1 MRWHTLARVAA
12 ALAGAAVVAVI
23 VTNVRSRPARV
34 ALPAPP
40 RLDPKASVETTGST
54 TTEIRGVK
62 EDYQVRAA
70 HQFLYT
76 DGTSLSR
83 DVTITVKNR
92 SGRDFVM
99 SGREARAGEQNSSLD
114 LTGDVHLKASDGFEI
129 QTGEAHYA
137 EADGIVH
144 APGAF
149 SFHRGRMEG
158 TGVGM
163 EYDKAADILTIASE
177 AHVIFRDEAGAIT
190 TDVAGGSATLDRV
203 VHTLAIDGQAHAIR
217 GEQNLDA
224 DRLLARL
231 TESNEQ
237 VTALEL
243 RGTARVAGGSTA
255 FDSMSA
261 ESIDLIYNEDGS
273 VMERVALA
281 GKAAVAL
288 AGTAGAGPGRQF
300 FGDRLAFTL
309 ADGTSVTGLSGQGS
323 VRLEL
328 PAAGEAPRRTV
339 TARQVAASGPPGQGL
354 RSAAFT
360 GGVTF
365 AETPSGRDSAGR
377 NGAGRNGAGKDGAPR
392 NSAVRTAKSASL
404 ALELKDDAVERARF
418 AGGVTFDEQDLT
430 AAAGDADYD
439 PVAGTLLLDGRGPQG
454 APRVEDPRVRVA
466 GDRVALTLSSH
477 EMTATGH
484 VETELRAEKGGDSA
498 GVLDRSQAAR
508 VNADRFTYGGGE
520 GGQAAYTGNVQLW
533 QGETTIR
540 SQRLVVD
547 RDSGDLDATG
557 ATRATLAL
565 ESGALIGR
573 AERMHYTDAG
583 RALEYSHAVSVA
595 PAAGVS
601 APAAAARPTTAPPA
615 QLAGPQGDLRAD
627 RIVITL
633 ADASRSME
641 RMDAT
646 GRVTMTVDA
655 RTIAG
660 ARLRYAVADERY
672 DVEGTPAA
680 PVTVTQA
687 CDSTTGRTL
696 TWFRATDRMLIDG
709 RDDARTQTKSRGGPC
724 PPAPA
729 PPRTP

>member
-34 ALPAPP
+34 AQPAPP

-70 HQFLYT
+70 HQFLYP

-99 SGREARAGEQNSSLD
+99 SGREARAGEKNSSLD
-114 LTGDVHLKASDGFEI
+114 LTGDVHLAASDGFVI
-129 QTGEAHYA
+129 DTGEAHYT
-137 EADGIVH
+137 EADGLVR

-149 SFHRGRMEG
+149 TFRRGRMEG
-158 TGVGM
+158 SGVGM
-163 EYDKAADILTIASE
+163 DYDKAADILTIASQ
-177 AHVIFRDEAGAIT
+177 AHVIFRDESGAVT
-190 TDVAGGSATLDRV
+190 TDVSGGSATLDRV

-243 RGTARVAGGSTA
+243 RGTARVAGGSAA

-261 ESIDLIYNEDGS
+261 DSIDLSYNEDGS

-288 AGTAGAGPGRQF
+288 AGATKGTPGRQF
-300 FGDRLAFTL
+300 FGDRLGFTL

-328 PAAGEAPRRTV
+328 PATAETPRRSV

-354 RSAAFT
+354 RAAAFS

-365 AETPSGRDSAGR
+365 SESP
-377 NGAGRNGAGKDGAPR
+377 AGKDAAGK
-392 NSAVRTAKSASL
+392 SGAVRTARSASL
-404 ALELKDDAVERARF
+404 ALELKEEAVERARF

-430 AAAGDADYD
+430 AAAGSADYD

-454 APRVEDPRVRVA
+454 LPRVEDPRVRVA
-466 GDRVALTLSSH
+466 GDRIALTLSTH

-484 VETELRAEKGGDSA
+484 VETELRAEKGGDTA

-508 VNADRFTYGGGE
+508 VNAERFTYGGGA
-520 GGQAAYTGNVQLW
+520 GGQASYAGGVQLW

-540 SQRLVVD
+540 CQQLVLA

-565 ESGALIGR
+565 ETGALISR
-573 AERMHYTDAG
+573 AERIHYTDAG
-583 RALEYSHAVSVA
+583 RTLEYSDPASGVPTARGAAA
-595 PAAGVS
+595 PAAR
-601 APAAAARPTTAPPA
+601 APA
-615 QLAGPQGDLRAD
+615 QLSGPQGDLRAD

-633 ADASRSME
+633 AGESRAME

-660 ARLRYAVADERY
+660 ARLRYAVKDERY

-724 PPAPA
+724 TPAPA
-729 PPRTP
+729 PTPLRTP

>member
-34 ALPAPP
+34 AQPAPP

-70 HQFLYT
+70 HQFLYP

-99 SGREARAGEQNSSLD
+99 SGREARAGEKNSSLD

-129 QTGEAHYA
+129 DTAEAHYT
-137 EADGIVH
+137 EADGLVR

-149 SFHRGRMEG
+149 TFRRGRMEG
-158 TGVGM
+158 SGVGM
-163 EYDKAADILTIASE
+163 DYDKAADILTIASQ
-177 AHVIFRDEAGAIT
+177 AHVIFRDESGAVT
-190 TDVAGGSATLDRV
+190 TDVSGGSATLDRV

-261 ESIDLIYNEDGS
+261 DSIDLAYNEDGS

-288 AGTAGAGPGRQF
+288 TGATKGSPGRQF
-300 FGDRLAFTL
+300 FGDRLGFTL

-328 PAAGEAPRRTV
+328 PATAETPRRAV

-354 RSAAFT
+354 RAAAFS

-365 AETPSGRDSAGR
+365 SETP
-377 NGAGRNGAGKDGAPR
+377 AGKDAAGK
-392 NSAVRTAKSASL
+392 SGAVRTARSASL
-404 ALELKDDAVERARF
+404 ALELKEEAVERARF

-430 AAAGDADYD
+430 AAAGSADYD

-454 APRVEDPRVRVA
+454 LPRVEDPRVRVA
-466 GDRVALTLSSH
+466 SDRIALTLSTH

-484 VETELRAEKGGDSA
+484 VETELRAEKGGDTA

-508 VNADRFTYGGGE
+508 VNADRFSYGGDA
-520 GGQAAYTGNVQLW
+520 GGQASYAGGVQLW

-540 SQRLVVD
+540 CQQLVLD

-565 ESGALIGR
+565 ETGALISR
-573 AERMHYTDAG
+573 AERIHYTDAG
-583 RALEYSHAVSVA
+583 RTLEYSDPASGVPVARGAAA
-595 PAAGVS
+595 PAVRA
-601 APAAAARPTTAPPA
+601 PA
-615 QLAGPQGDLRAD
+615 QLSGPQGDLRAD

-633 ADASRSME
+633 AGESRAME

-660 ARLRYAVADERY
+660 ARLRYAVKDERY

-724 PPAPA
+724 TPAPA
-729 PPRTP
+729 PTPLRTP

>member
-34 ALPAPP
+34 AQPAPP
-40 RLDPKASVETTGST
+40 RLDPKASVETTGAT

-70 HQFLYT
+70 HQFLYA

-114 LTGDVHLKASDGFEI
+114 LTGDVHLTASDGFEI
-129 QTGEAHYA
+129 ATEEAHYA
-137 EADGIVH
+137 EADGLVR

-149 SFHRGRMEG
+149 TFHRGRMEG
-158 TGVGM
+158 SGVGM
-163 EYDKAADILTIASE
+163 EYDKAADVLTIASQ

-190 TDVAGGSATLDRV
+190 TDVSGGSATLDRV

-237 VTALEL
+237 VTFLEL
-243 RGTARVAGGSTA
+243 RGSARVAGGSEA
-255 FDSMSA
+255 FDAMSA
-261 ESIDLIYNEDGS
+261 DSIDLAYNEDGS
-273 VMERVALA
+273 VMERVDLN

-288 AGTAGAGPGRQF
+288 TGAGTGRVDQGRTGRQF
-300 FGDRLAFTL
+300 FGDHLAFTL
-309 ADGTSVTGLSGQGS
+309 ADGTSVTGLSGQGN

-328 PAAGEAPRRTV
+328 PATGASPRRV
-339 TARQVAASGPPGQGL
+339 VAARQVAASGDPGQGL

-365 AETPSGRDSAGR
+365 TEHPAGADAR
-377 NGAGRNGAGKDGAPR
+377 P
-392 NSAVRTAKSASL
+392 RTARSASL
-404 ALELKDDAVERARF
+404 ALALREESVERARF
-418 AGGVTFDEQDLT
+418 AGGVTFEEQDL
-430 AAAGDADYD
+430 AAAAATADYD
-439 PVAGTLLLDGRGPQG
+439 PGAGTLLLDGRGPQG
-454 APRVEDPRVRVA
+454 LPRVEDPRVRVA
-466 GDRVALTLSSH
+466 GDRIALTLDSH
-477 EMTATGH
+477 GMTASGH
-484 VETELRAEKGGDSA
+484 VETELRAELGGNRA

-508 VNADRFTYGGGE
+508 VNADRFTYGGDE
-520 GGQAAYTGNVQLW
+520 GGQATYDGSVQLW

-540 SQRLVVD
+540 CRRLLLD

-557 ATRATLAL
+557 AARATLAL
-565 ESGALIGR
+565 DTGSLIGR
-573 AERMHYTDAG
+573 AERIHYTDAG
-583 RALEYSHAVSVA
+583 RTLEYSDPGAGTA
-595 PAAGVS
+595 AAAAKGTGAPRPAAGV
-601 APAAAARPTTAPPA
+601 PA
-615 QLAGPQGDLRAD
+615 QLSGPQGDLRAD
-627 RIVITL
+627 RITITL
-633 ADASRSME
+633 AGESRAMD
-641 RMDAT
+641 RMDAI
-646 GRVTMTVDA
+646 GRVTMKVDA

-660 ARLRYAVADERY
+660 GRLRYSVADERY
-672 DVEGTPAA
+672 DVEGTPSA
-680 PVTVTQA
+680 PVTVTEA

-724 PPAPA
+724 TPLPT

>member
-12 ALAGAAVVAVI
+12 ALAGAVVVAVV

-34 ALPAPP
+34 TQPAPP

-70 HQFLYT
+70 HQFLYR

-99 SGREARAGEQNSSLD
+99 SGREARAGEKNSSLD
-114 LTGDVHLKASDGFEI
+114 LTGDVHLTASDGFEI
-129 QTGEAHYA
+129 DTAEAHYA
-137 EADGIVH
+137 EADGLVR

-149 SFHRGRMEG
+149 TFHRGRMEG
-158 TGVGM
+158 SGVGM
-163 EYDKAADILTIASE
+163 EYDKAADVLTITAS
-177 AHVIFRDEAGAIT
+177 AHVIFRDDAGAVT
-190 TDVAGGSATLDRV
+190 TDVSGGSATLDRV
-203 VHTLAIDGQAHAIR
+203 AHTLTIDGQAHALR
-217 GEQNLDA
+217 GEQQLDA

-231 TESNEQ
+231 TESNEE
-237 VTALEL
+237 VTFLEL
-243 RGTARVAGGSTA
+243 RGSARVAGGSEA
-255 FDSMSA
+255 FDAMSA
-261 ESIDLIYNEDGS
+261 DSIDLAYTEDGS
-273 VMERVALA
+273 VLERVTLD
-281 GKAAVAL
+281 GTAAVAL
-288 AGTAGAGPGRQF
+288 AGTAKGTTGRQF
-300 FGDRLAFTL
+300 FGDHLAFTL
-309 ADGTSVTGLSGQGS
+309 AGGTSVTGLSGQGR

-328 PAAGEAPRRTV
+328 PAAGDSPRRTV
-339 TARQVAASGPPGQGL
+339 AARQVAASGEPGQGL
-354 RSAAFT
+354 RSAAFS

-365 AETPSGRDSAGR
+365 TEH
-377 NGAGRNGAGKDGAPR
+377 GAGRDARP
-392 NSAVRTAKSASL
+392 RTARSTSL
-404 ALELKDDAVERARF
+404 ALELQEDAVDRARF
-418 AGGVTFDEQDLT
+418 AGGVTFEEQDL
-430 AAAGDADYD
+430 AASAGTADYD
-439 PVAGTLLLDGRGPQG
+439 PGAGLLRLDGRGPQG

-466 GDRVALTLSSH
+466 GDRIDLTLGSH
-477 EMTATGH
+477 GMTATGH
-484 VETELRAEKGGDSA
+484 VETELRADADGDRA

-520 GGQAAYTGNVQLW
+520 DGPAVYDGGVQLW

-540 SQRLVVD
+540 SQRLELD
-547 RDSGDLDATG
+547 RASGDLDATG
-557 ATRATLAL
+557 AARATLVL
-565 ESGALIGR
+565 ETGSLIGR
-573 AERMHYTDAG
+573 AERIHYADAN
-583 RALEYSHAVSVA
+583 RTLEYLDSAA
-595 PAAGVS
+595 PAPGAPRTGTAGASGSTPV
-601 APAAAARPTTAPPA
+601 
-615 QLAGPQGDLRAD
+615 QLSGPQGDLRAS

-633 ADASRSME
+633 AGEARAME

-646 GRVTMTVDA
+646 GRVTMKVDT

-660 ARLRYAVADERY
+660 TRLRYSVADERY
-672 DVEGTPAA
+672 DVEGTPSA

-709 RDDARTQTKSRGGPC
+709 RDDARTQTTSRGGPC
-724 PPAPA
+724 PPAATPPTTV